1 MKKYRR
7 FEDERPVRSVTFDAM
22 KKTHI
27 IALLVIAVAVAIIIA
42 TAGDASSYVTF
53 DQAYQMAS
61 TGNTKSIHVVGGLK
75 KDAARHIVGMEK
87 SADNLSFSFVL
98 VDDNNKEQKVY
109 YNEPMPP
116 DFTKSEK
123 VVVIGHFDGDI
134 FIAEKIL
141 LKCPSKYQDNKLK
154 SVFNDLRFTIYDFS
168 PLPNKS

>member
-1 MKKYRR
+1 
-7 FEDERPVRSVTFDAM
+7 M

-27 IALLVIAVAVAIIIA
+27 IALLVIAVAVAIIMT

-53 DQAYQMAS
+53 DQASQMAS
-61 TGNTKSIHVVGGLK
+61 SGNTKSIHVVGTLK
-75 KDAARHIVGMEK
+75 KDKSGKITGMES
-87 SADNLSFSFVL
+87 SADKLSFSFVL

-123 VVVIGHFDGDI
+123 VVVIGHYDNDI

-154 SVFNDLRFTIYDFS
+154 TV
-168 PLPNKS
+168 